1 MTVKNI
7 VIELEVE
14 YLQKAA
20 RERGV
25 SRAKLVRLLMKKVIA
40 DELVPSIL
48 GVGSLADEEPSQRR
62 YRRFRENKNHPR
74 VATRRRS
81 GQASL
86 SRG

>member
-1 MTVKNI
+1 MTVKSI

-40 DELVPSIL
+40 DELVPNIL
-48 GVGSLADEEPSQRR
+48 GHRSLADAEPSPQK
-62 YRRFRENKNHPR
+62 YRRFRERKNRPPFSS
-74 VATRRRS
+74 RRRLEQTS
-81 GQASL
+81 A
-86 SRG
+86 